1 MSEELKQAVI
11 YLRKFQD
18 WRRGYDIRT
27 MVEANIDNKQ
37 LGKAIDTIL
46 KHFGYSEPITDC
58 RECKFNGERQGF
70 VGCIKATGLD
80 NRECKFER
88 IEE

>member
-1 MSEELKQAVI
+1 MNKKMKQAVI

-37 LGKAIDTIL
+37 LGKAIDIIL
-46 KHFGYSEPITDC
+46 EYFGYSEPITDFFD
-58 RECKFNGERQGF
+58 CKYNGEKQGLA
-70 VGCIKATGLD
+70 GCIRTTGLD

-88 IEE
+88 VE